1 MQFRKPEYLEYLSEE
16 FKEYFSEENFI
27 ETPYPSNLIAANKY
41 VLFDVFKADKINE
54 IRVRTKKNSEV
65 IFSYPNSYTLAFNY
79 DIWQTL
85 SIKEKVIL
93 SYWWFKD
100 ECKKQNIYDCDYCFM
115 LNMKFYGLQVMSQT
129 QCSVRINPHLFTG
142 SAYTLL
148 STISHEVNHCSFH
161 TKEYND
167 YFRKTFMENKIYY
180 SVERTKDYFYN
191 LYSYLLYFFQPIE
204 VEAFKYGFN
213 SAIKLFQKNNKHDT
227 PNQIDFEAI
236 EKIKSRRLN
245 QRILKK
251 VIFKNNFKEHLDL
264 LYLQE
269 VFKRDLTKLKN
280 DSELTKAQ
288 LDQRTN
294 ELHKNINEIDFLI
307 QSNLKKFRKR
317 FNSFINSNK
326 TINIEREKEIDLKLD
341 F

>member
-1 MQFRKPEYLEYLSEE
+1 MQFRKPEYLEYLGEE
-16 FKEYFSEENFI
+16 FKKYFSEENFI
-27 ETPYPSNLIAANKY
+27 NTPYPSNLIAANKY
-41 VLFDVFKADKINE
+41 VLFDIFKADDIKEMKVKIKKDSE
-54 IRVRTKKNSEV
+54 IV
-65 IFSYPNSYTLAFNY
+65 FSYPNSYTLAFNY

-100 ECKKQNIYDCDYCFM
+100 ECKKQNIYDCDFCFI
-115 LNMKFYGLQVMSQT
+115 LQMKCYGLQVMSQT
-129 QCSVRINPHLFTG
+129 QCSVRINPNLLTG

-167 YFRKTFMENKIYY
+167 YFRKTFMKNKLYY

-213 SAIKLFQKNNKHDT
+213 SSINLFKKNNKHCI
-227 PNQIDFEAI
+227 PNQTDFEAI
-236 EKIKSRRLN
+236 EKLKSRRLN

-251 VIFKNNFKEHLDL
+251 VIFKNDFKEHLDL

-269 VFKRDLTKLKN
+269 VFKKDLIKVKN
-280 DSELTKAQ
+280 DPDLTKAQ
-288 LDQRTN
+288 LDKKID
-294 ELHKNINEIDFLI
+294 ELNKDINDIDFLI
-307 QSNLKKFRKR
+307 QLNLLKFRKR
-317 FNSFINSNK
+317 FDAFINSDK
-326 TINIEREKEIDLKLD
+326 TINIEKEKEIDLKLN